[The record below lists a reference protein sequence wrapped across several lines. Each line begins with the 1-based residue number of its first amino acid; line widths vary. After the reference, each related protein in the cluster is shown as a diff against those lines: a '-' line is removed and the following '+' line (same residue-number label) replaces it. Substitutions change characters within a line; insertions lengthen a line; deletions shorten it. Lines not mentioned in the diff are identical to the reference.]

1 MEPKKAIEQLKD
13 MAKDVWSK
21 EDVAAQNAPEKWAD
35 DLEAIRAGIRAL
47 EAVEGIRR
55 LAEQEA
61 KTAHDAVTDGGT
73 PFDYG
78 IASGTEHMK
87 GLIDCWYTYTMDT
100 DIEEGE

>member
-55 LAEQEA
+55 LAEQEV
-61 KTAHDAVTDGGT
+61 KTVREAVSVRDSQ
-73 PFDYG
+73 FEQG
-78 IASGTEHMK
+78 ILSGTEHMK

>member
-55 LAEQEA
+55 LAEQEV
-61 KTAHDAVTDGGT
+61 KTAREAVSAGDSQFEQGVL
-73 PFDYG
+73 F
-78 IASGTEHMK
+78 GTEHMK
-87 GLIDCWYTYTMDT
+87 GLIDCWYTN
-100 DIEEGE
+100 IEEDE